1 MFYAAFRKSLSK
13 RLLSKKYKEDAERNF
28 ISKLKQSCGDVYTKK
43 LEGMFNDVKVS
54 DERVSLFKNY
64 CESKGK
70 NLDIDLQVTVLNDL
84 YWPLSKQ
91 TEVTLPKQLVPCVKA
106 FEEYYASQTDKRR
119 LTWLYNQ
126 GSVVMHHTMLDEKKR
141 KRKIELTV
149 SCIQACILLLYNEST
164 SYKFKDLREILG
176 TTEEML
182 KFSITPLVFSKMRVL
197 ANRGPDGKGKQK
209 PEEEGEGDEG
219 PKLSTAS
226 LQPDHII
233 QLTQLRTG
241 GKLKIVYPQ
250 GHAGMLGSERDNMVQ
265 KNLEERIIKIEL
277 ALVRIMKARG
287 TLKQQELIAESTK
300 QLIKFFKPDPR
311 LMKKRIENLMERG
324 FMRRD
329 EDDQTMIHYQA

>member
-1 MFYAAFRKSLSK
+1 
-13 RLLSKKYKEDAERNF
+13 
-28 ISKLKQSCGDVYTKK
+28 
-43 LEGMFNDVKVS
+43 MFNDVKVS
-54 DERVSLFKNY
+54 DERVPKFKQY
-64 CESKGK
+64 CEAKGK
-70 NLDIDLQVTVLNDL
+70 NLEIDLQVTVLNDL

-91 TEVTLPKQLVPCVKA
+91 TEITLPKELIPCVKA

-126 GSVVMHHTMLDEKKR
+126 GNVVMNHTIIDEKKR

-149 SCIQACILLLYNEST
+149 SCIQACILLLFNESPA
-164 SYKFKDLREILG
+164 YKFGDIREILG

-182 KFSITPLVFSKMRVL
+182 KFSITPLVFSNMRIL
-197 ANRGPDGKGKQK
+197 ANKGSDGKGKQK
-209 PEEEGEGDEG
+209 GKDEDEGDEAN
-219 PKLSTAS
+219 KLSAAS
-226 LQPDHII
+226 LQPEDII

-241 GKLKIVYPQ
+241 GKLKIAYPQ
-250 GHAGMLGSERDNMVQ
+250 GHAGMLASERDGMVK

-300 QLIKFFKPDPR
+300 QLVKFFKPDPR

-329 EDDQTMIHYQA
+329 EDDQTVIHYQA